1 MKWIVIGVLA
11 AVAAALT
18 AGMLIELCNGR
29 EPHTLG
35 FIGEKGHLDAEYRV
49 HHPTECRVHHPT
61 VPPARSAWVDRD
73 FHGGTIRWTPGSYVD
88 ALPTSETAAYLITA
102 GSPSTVVYEVRC
114 KRSAPPADLL
124 FRYNRNVVMPL
135 HSTDG
140 IVSGSVRRTIHAGR
154 TICAEPLDRTIS
166 AAEGA
171 RDTYEVLSAS
181 AEIVLSSGRTV
192 TLSQGSYGPD
202 VFHPL
207 LGIWAPTRWIG
218 LAILVGAGALVAA
231 LAWGRHRV
239 ERPSPRGRRRAAGM
253 GLALWGFALGGTV
266 VGALLF
272 LYDGTF
278 RMLLEE

>member
-1 MKWIVIGVLA
+1 MLA

-49 HHPTECRVHHPT
+49 HHPT
-61 VPPARSAWVDRD
+61 VPRAPSAWLERD
-73 FHGGTIRWTPGSYVD
+73 FHGATFVRKPGFYDVFGFPS
-88 ALPTSETAAYLITA
+88 SETAAYGVTA
-102 GSPSTVVYEVRC
+102 GSPSTVVYEVRW
-114 KRSAPPADLL
+114 KRSAPPTDLL
-124 FRYNRNVVMPL
+124 FRYSRNVVMPL

-181 AEIVLSSGRTV
+181 AEIVLSSGRIV

-218 LAILVGAGALVAA
+218 LAILVGAGSLVAA
-231 LAWGRHRV
+231 LAWGRHRL
-239 ERPSPRGRRRAAGM
+239 ERRSPRGRRRAAGM
-253 GLALWGFALGGTV
+253 GLGLWGFALAGTV
-266 VGALLF
+266 AGALLF

-278 RMLLEE
+278 RMLLEK